1 MIENSLTL
9 SVSYFVRSFAR
20 KYLIIWQIYTYLHK
34 DDKIRKVLVF

>member
-9 SVSYFVRSFAR
+9 SVSYCFFAR